1 MRHLRVGDLMTDEVV
16 TVEYTTPSAEV
27 AGLLARHAINGVPV
41 VGEDDH
47 VVGMVSASD
56 LLSRPASTVGRMMSF
71 PAVTVYAEQTVA
83 EAARLMT
90 RRGCERLPV
99 VDDEERLVGMV
110 TRRDLLGF
118 FLRPDAEVEHRIRDD
133 VLNGVLRVQ
142 ADAVQVHVLD
152 GVVVLAGRLPHRSL
166 IRIALALTSRTEGV
180 IAVVNRISVQPDD
193 SSSPQ
198 NPDATS
204 WPT

>member
-1 MRHLRVGDLMTDEVV
+1 MTDEVV
-16 TVEYTTPSAEV
+16 TVEYTTPPAEV
-27 AGLLARHAINGVPV
+27 AQLLARHAINGVPV
-41 VGEDDH
+41 MGEDDH
-47 VVGMVSASD
+47 VMGLVSASD
-56 LLSRPASTVGRMMSF
+56 LLSRHASTVGRMMSS

-99 VDDEERLVGMV
+99 VDDEKRLVGMV
-110 TRRDLLGF
+110 TRRDLLGY

-152 GVVVLAGRLPHRSL
+152 GVVVLAGLLPHRSL
-166 IRIALALTSRTEGV
+166 IRAALALTSRTEGV
-180 IAVVNRISVQPDD
+180 IAVVNRISVKPDD
-193 SSSPQ
+193 SSAPQ
-198 NPDATS
+198 KPDAAS
-204 WPT
+204 WPD

>member
-1 MRHLRVGDLMTDEVV
+1 MTDEVV

-27 AGLLARHAINGVPV
+27 AGLLARHSINGVPV

-56 LLSRPASTVGRMMSF
+56 LLSRPTSKVGRMMSF

>member
-1 MRHLRVGDLMTDEVV
+1 MTDEVV
-16 TVEYTTPSAEV
+16 TVERATPSADV

-41 VGEDDH
+41 MGEDDH
-47 VVGMVSASD
+47 VMGLVSASD
-56 LLSRPASTVGRMMSF
+56 LLSRQAPTAGRLMSS

-118 FLRPDAEVEHRIRDD
+118 FLRPDSEVELRIRDD
-133 VLNGVLRVQ
+133 VLSGVLRLQ

-166 IRIALALTSRTEGV
+166 IRTALALTSRTEGV
-180 IAVVNRISVQPDD
+180 VAVVNRISVHPDD
-193 SSSPQ
+193 TSSPQ
-198 NPDATS
+198 KPDAAS

>member
-1 MRHLRVGDLMTDEVV
+1 MRHLRVGDLMTDEVL
-16 TVEYTTPSAEV
+16 TVSSATPSAAV
-27 AGLLARHAINGVPV
+27 AGLFARHGINGVPV

-47 VVGMVSASD
+47 VVGLISASD
-56 LLSRPASTVGRMMSF
+56 LPSRSAATVGGMMSS

-83 EAARLMT
+83 EAARVMA

-99 VDDEERLVGMV
+99 IDDEERLVGVV

-118 FLRPDAEVEHRIRDD
+118 FLRPDAEVVMRIRDGI
-133 VLNGVLRVQ
+133 LGEILRVQ

-152 GVVVLAGRLPHRSL
+152 GVVVLTGSLPQQSL

-180 IAVVNRISVQPDD
+180 VAVVNRISVETEGTH
-193 SSSPQ
+193 SPER
-198 NPDATS
+198 PETAS
-204 WPT
+204 

>member
-1 MRHLRVGDLMTDEVV
+1 MTDEVV
-16 TVEYTTPSAEV
+16 TVECTTPSAEV

-99 VDDEERLVGMV
+99 VDDEERLIGMV

-198 NPDATS
+198 KPDAAS

>member
-1 MRHLRVGDLMTDEVV
+1 MTDEVV
-16 TVEYTTPSAEV
+16 TVECSTPSAEV
-27 AGLLARHAINGVPV
+27 AGLLDRHAINGVPV
-41 VGEDDH
+41 VDEDDH
-47 VVGMVSASD
+47 VVGLVSASD
-56 LLSRPASTVGRMMSF
+56 LPGRQAPAVGGVMSS

-90 RRGCERLPV
+90 RQGCERLPV

-118 FLRPDAEVEHRIRDD
+118 FVRPDAEVKLRIRDD
-133 VLNGVLRVQ
+133 VLGVVLGVQ

-152 GVVVLAGRLPHRSL
+152 GVVVLAGRLPQRSL
-166 IRIALALTSRTEGV
+166 IRAALALTSRTEGV
-180 IAVVNRISVQPDD
+180 VAVVDRISVQPGDA
-193 SSSPQ
+193 SSPKK
-198 NPDATS
+198 PDAAS

>member
-1 MRHLRVGDLMTDEVV
+1 MTDEVV
-16 TVEYTTPSAEV
+16 TVEYTTPPAEV
-27 AGLLARHAINGVPV
+27 AQLLARHAINGVPV
-41 VGEDDH
+41 MGEDDH
-47 VVGMVSASD
+47 VMGLVSASD
-56 LLSRPASTVGRMMSF
+56 LLSRHASTVGRMMSS

-99 VDDEERLVGMV
+99 VDDEKRLVGMV
-110 TRRDLLGF
+110 TRRDLLGY

-166 IRIALALTSRTEGV
+166 IRTALALTSRTEGV
-180 IAVVNRISVQPDD
+180 IAVVNRISVKPDD
-193 SSSPQ
+193 SSAPQ
-198 NPDATS
+198 KPDAAS
-204 WPT
+204 WPD

>member
-1 MRHLRVGDLMTDEVV
+1 MTDEVV
-16 TVEYTTPSAEV
+16 TVECATPSAEV

-47 VVGMVSASD
+47 VVGLVSASD

-198 NPDATS
+198 KPDATS

>member
-1 MRHLRVGDLMTDEVV
+1 MTDEVV
-16 TVEYTTPSAEV
+16 TVERATPSADV

-41 VGEDDH
+41 MGEDDH
-47 VVGMVSASD
+47 VMGLVSASD
-56 LLSRPASTVGRMMSF
+56 LLNKQAPTAGRMMSS

-118 FLRPDAEVEHRIRDD
+118 FLRPDSEVELRIRDN
-133 VLNGVLRVQ
+133 VLSGVLRLQ
-142 ADAVQVHVLD
+142 ADAVRVHVLD

-166 IRIALALTSRTEGV
+166 VRTALALTSRTEGV
-180 IAVVNRISVQPDD
+180 VAVVNRISVEPYD

-198 NPDATS
+198 KPDAAS
-204 WPT
+204 

>member
-16 TVEYTTPSAEV
+16 TVECTTPSAEV

-99 VDDEERLVGMV
+99 VDDEERLIGMV

-198 NPDATS
+198 KPDAAS

>member
-16 TVEYTTPSAEV
+16 TVECATPSAEV

-47 VVGMVSASD
+47 VVGLVSASD

-198 NPDATS
+198 KPDATS

>member
-1 MRHLRVGDLMTDEVV
+1 MTDEVV
-16 TVEYTTPSAEV
+16 TVECTTPSAEV

-41 VGEDDH
+41 VDEDDY

-56 LLSRPASTVGRMMSF
+56 LLSRHASTAGGTMSF

-118 FLRPDAEVEHRIRDD
+118 FLRPDAEVELRIRND
-133 VLNGVLRVQ
+133 VLSGVLRVQ

-166 IRIALALTSRTEGV
+166 IRTALALTSRTEGV
-180 IAVVNRISVQPDD
+180 IAVVDRISVEPDD
-193 SSSPQ
+193 RSSPRK
-198 NPDATS
+198 PDAAS

>member
-16 TVEYTTPSAEV
+16 TVERATPSADV

-41 VGEDDH
+41 MGEDDH
-47 VVGMVSASD
+47 VMGLVSASD
-56 LLSRPASTVGRMMSF
+56 LLNKQAPTAGRMMSS

-118 FLRPDAEVEHRIRDD
+118 FLRPDSEVELRIRDN
-133 VLNGVLRVQ
+133 VLSGVLRLQ
-142 ADAVQVHVLD
+142 ADAVRVHVLD

-166 IRIALALTSRTEGV
+166 VRTALALTSRTEGV
-180 IAVVNRISVQPDD
+180 VAVVNRISVEPYD

-198 NPDATS
+198 KPDAAS
-204 WPT
+204 

>member
-1 MRHLRVGDLMTDEVV
+1 MTDEVV
-16 TVEYTTPSAEV
+16 TVECATPSAEV

-41 VGEDDH
+41 MGEDDH
-47 VVGMVSASD
+47 VVGMLSASD
-56 LLSRPASTVGRMMSF
+56 LLSRQASTAGRTMSP
-71 PAVTVYAEQTVA
+71 PAVTVHAEQTVA
-83 EAARLMT
+83 EAARLMN

-118 FLRPDAEVEHRIRDD
+118 FIRPDAEVEHRIRDD
-133 VLNGVLRVQ
+133 ILSGVLRVQ

-166 IRIALALTSRTEGV
+166 IRAALALTSRTEGV
-180 IAVVNRISVQPDD
+180 VAVVNRISIQPDD
-193 SSSPQ
+193 TSSPQ
-198 NPDATS
+198 KPDAAS
-204 WPT
+204 RPT